1 MLTYMRSRLIVKVG
15 RTYRLVRTADID
27 CMETEGN
34 YIRIHLGRRSYLI
47 RQTMC
52 GMERELDPR
61 CFVRVNRSTL
71 VNVERIKELRA
82 VGPRRLE
89 VVLED
94 DRSWGWSR
102 RFRGNLARLVHSS
115 DAGRTFSEEE

>member
-1 MLTYMRSRLIVKVG
+1 MLGDATSRLLVKVG
-15 RTYRLVRTADID
+15 RSYRLVRTAEID
-27 CMETEGN
+27 CMEAEGN
-34 YIRIHLGRRSYLI
+34 YLRIHLGERSYLI
-47 RQTMC
+47 RRTLSA
-52 GMERELDPR
+52 MESELDPR

-102 RFRGNLARLVHSS
+102 RFRGNLARLVETGSGAS
-115 DAGRTFSEEE
+115 MYKE

>member
-1 MLTYMRSRLIVKVG
+1 MMTEATSRLLVKVG
-15 RTYRLVRTADID
+15 RSYRLVRTEEID
-27 CMETEGN
+27 CMEAEGN
-34 YIRIHLGRRSYLI
+34 YLRIHLGDRSYLI
-47 RQTMC
+47 RRTMC
-52 GMERELDPR
+52 AMERELDSR
-61 CFVRVNRSTL
+61 SFVRVNRSTL

-102 RFRGNLARLVHSS
+102 RFRGNLARLVNTGTGASMHK
-115 DAGRTFSEEE
+115 E